1 MKDHQL
7 WLDTIN
13 MNIKAG
19 KTLEEA
25 VRCADVLS
33 EWPFKY
39 VNGEQT
45 PESVALE
52 TSKPDKV
59 LTQYERVMSD
69 PDTKDAPL

>member
-7 WLDTIN
+7 WLDTLN
-13 MNIKAG
+13 LNIQAG

-45 PESVALE
+45 GASKALE
-52 TSKPDKV
+52 ALKPEKP
-59 LTQYERVMSD
+59 LSAYAQVMSD
-69 PDTKDAPL
+69 PDTLEALL

>member
-39 VNGEQT
+39 VNGVQT
-45 PESVALE
+45 PESVTLE
-52 TSKPDKV
+52 TMKPIKP
-59 LTQYERVMSD
+59 LTGYAKVMSD
-69 PDTKDAPL
+69 PETEESPL